1 LLELRADGA
10 VMPLIRESAFGVI
23 EMHGSQDYEVSRF
36 TGRKEGASGFTSNVH
51 VMMGFKMSL

>member
-1 LLELRADGA
+1 
-10 VMPLIRESAFGVI
+10 MPLIRESAFGVI